1 MEEKIITI
9 KNEEE
14 TRAFGGRLAE
24 EAKPGMVIALI
35 GDLGTGKTTLT
46 KSIAAALG
54 VQGHITSPTFNI
66 VKEYK
71 TGRLPLYH
79 FDVYRITDPD
89 EMYELGYEEYFYG
102 DGVCIIEWAD
112 LIEELLPEHT
122 IRIEIQ
128 YGENEGERIYRCTFS
143 QSKQRAHSPRWRF
156 WRTTGC
162 WSTSRVTTGSPICR
176 ISCRR

>member
-1 MEEKIITI
+1 MSRAKNLHLHTFICYTRLVMEEKIITI
-9 KNEEE
+9 RSEEE
-14 TRAFGGRLAE
+14 TRAFGSKLAE
-24 EAKPGMVIALI
+24 KAKPGMVIALI

-54 VQGHITSPTFNI
+54 IQGHITSPTFNI

-102 DGVCIIEWAD
+102 DGVCVIEWAD

-128 YGENEGERIYRCTFS
+128 YGEHEGERIYRCT
-143 QSKQRAHSPRWRF
+143 
-156 WRTTGC
+156 C
-162 WSTSRVTTGSPICR
+162 
-176 ISCRR
+176 